1 MHCALLEGGKLAL
14 AGLIIGLP
22 FAFALGRL
30 LPNLSFAYK
39 SPNPLTLIAITI
51 ILALAALLACYIPSR
66 RAAKV
71 DPMVALRY
79 E

>member
-1 MHCALLEGGKLAL
+1 MGRREVAL

-22 FAFALGRL
+22 FAFALGRF
-30 LPNLSFAYK
+30 LPSLSFAYENN
-39 SPNPLTLIAITI
+39 NPLTLIIITMF
-51 ILALAALLACYIPSR
+51 LGLVAVLACYLPAR
-66 RAAKV
+66 RATRV